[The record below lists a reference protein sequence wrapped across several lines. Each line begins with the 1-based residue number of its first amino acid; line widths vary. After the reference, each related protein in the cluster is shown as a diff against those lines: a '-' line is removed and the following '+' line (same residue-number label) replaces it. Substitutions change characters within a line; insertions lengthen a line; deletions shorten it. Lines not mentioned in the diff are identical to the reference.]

1 MLYYNNIDSTPLSI
15 FRLVI
20 DTGELKHLL
29 IKGEYDENE
38 ALKNWMMLYDGYTL
52 TVKSKTN
59 NIVFSLKK
67 QVYLLSGQYQI
78 ISNCLFAIQELYN
91 CNLIN
96 MENKFDYDYF
106 IRTINGYGFRFDIT
120 KSIPDELERVSKEL
134 KNKRSQILSLNKKIE
149 NYNTGSKQTF
159 IDTISMIEKYLG
171 FQIKETETMV
181 SKFVSYLNQYL
192 EHAKQ
197 HKDNR
202 VNRRSR

>member
-106 IRTINGYGFRFDIT
+106 IH
-120 KSIPDELERVSKEL
+120 L
-134 KNKRSQILSLNKKIE
+134 
-149 NYNTGSKQTF
+149 
-159 IDTISMIEKYLG
+159 
-171 FQIKETETMV
+171 
-181 SKFVSYLNQYL
+181 
-192 EHAKQ
+192 
-197 HKDNR
+197 
-202 VNRRSR
+202 